1 MAAPLTDKLIK
12 LSTGARFDLCATCGE
27 ATQVDASDLLATS
40 VTRVV
45 RPDGGFF
52 SVFKVLMSDACHY
65 DCLYC
70 ASRAQRS
77 FRRHRFTPDELADT
91 FVALR
96 DEDLVSGLFLSSAV
110 HGTPAESMADML
122 TAVEILRERHR
133 FCGYVH
139 LKVLPGAPRDCVE
152 RAVELADRVSVNV
165 EAPTQGA
172 LDRLATRKRLSE
184 DIIQRMHWIRQA
196 AEQAGPDTLKA
207 GQTTQFV
214 VGPAGESDREILNSV
229 AALRRSVGMQR
240 AYFSAFTPVSDT
252 PLEGEPATPPLRQHR
267 LYQAEWLLREYGFQL
282 PDISFDEEG
291 KLPLDADPKVAF
303 ALGNLHLFPL
313 EVNQATRAEL
323 LRVPGIGP
331 RSAGRV
337 LTARRRERITS
348 LAHLRALGM
357 VVRRAAP
364 FLLCDGRRLG
374 QLSDL
379 LRETPVSPEQ
389 LELGLSSSGEERSYA
404 SSFSQSMA
412 AKVLG

>member
-1 MAAPLTDKLIK
+1 VASLLTDKLIK

-27 ATQVDASDLLATS
+27 ATQVDARDLLATS
-40 VTRVV
+40 ITRVV
-45 RPDGGFF
+45 RPDGSFF

-65 DCLYC
+65 ACLYC
-70 ASRAQRS
+70 ASRAQRN

-91 FVALR
+91 FLALR
-96 DEDLVSGLFLSSAV
+96 GEGLVSGLFLSSAV

-139 LKVLPGAPRDCVE
+139 LKILPGAPRDCVQ

-196 AEQAGPDTLKA
+196 AERAGPDTLKA

-214 VGPAGESDREILNSV
+214 VGPAGECDREILNSV
-229 AALRRSVGMQR
+229 VGLRRSVGLQR

-267 LYQAEWLLREYGFQL
+267 LYQAEWLLRQYQFEIS
-282 PDISFDEEG
+282 DISFDEEG
-291 KLPLDADPKVAF
+291 KLPLEADPKVPF
-303 ALGNLHLFPL
+303 ALRNLHLFPL
-313 EVNQATRAEL
+313 EVNRATRGEL
-323 LRVPGIGP
+323 LRVPGLGP
-331 RSAGRV
+331 RSAARV
-337 LTARRRERITS
+337 LAARRQARITS
-348 LAHLRALGM
+348 LAQLRALGL

-374 QLSDL
+374 QFSDL
-379 LRETPVSPEQ
+379 LRERPIPPEQ
-389 LELGLSSSGEERSYA
+389 LELFVSSST
-404 SSFSQSMA
+404 
-412 AKVLG
+412 AKALLRV